1 VRINRSALV
10 GVGVMALGALGGGTA
25 APVGATTVPSGDCE
39 LADVPIGAALSLTGG
54 AAAYGESQQRG
65 LELARD
71 ELNERGGITYD
82 LRIEDDG
89 TEPTQGISVFEGFVG
104 DDVAVIIG
112 PTLSNGAMQADP
124 VAQESGV
131 PVLGISNTAA
141 GVTDI
146 GDYVFRDS
154 LTEGAVIPQTIAAAQ
169 AEFGLEQ
176 VVVMYANDDAFTQSG
191 YDAFASALDEA
202 GIEVA
207 DTLTFSTADT
217 DFAALL
223 TQAQESEPDAI
234 VVSALVEAAIPLV
247 TQAREAGIDVPII
260 GGNGFNSPQLMADAG
275 DAAEGVVV
283 GAAWNSSSDNPENT
297 AFLEAYRQAYDADP
311 DQFAA
316 QAYTGLYL
324 IDAAIAVECSIDHEV
339 LRDSLAGL
347 ADVPTVLGSFSF
359 DENRDAVHP
368 AVVQIVEDGAFVV
381 LGGEEAAGGTAA
393 GGDTAP
399 ADSATS
405 DGTEVMVTGDTEPA
419 DTSSSDTDTASATTH
434 G

>member
-1 VRINRSALV
+1 
-10 GVGVMALGALGGGTA
+10 
-25 APVGATTVPSGDCE
+25 
-39 LADVPIGAALSLTGG
+39 
-54 AAAYGESQQRG
+54 
-65 LELARD
+65 
-71 ELNERGGITYD
+71 
-82 LRIEDDG
+82 
-89 TEPTQGISVFEGFVG
+89 
-104 DDVAVIIG
+104 
-112 PTLSNGAMQADP
+112 MQADP

-247 TQAREAGIDVPII
+247 TQAREAGI
-260 GGNGFNSPQLMADAG
+260 NGFNSPQLMADAG

-405 DGTEVMVTGDTEPA
+405 DGTEVVVTGDTEPA